1 MGCKANQFEGTI
13 IEENQVERYSTIT
26 SNVKLL
32 CRLEGSVTDCNVY
45 KVKLYEKSKVAQDS
59 WNLVG
64 EDLTAI
70 NISLNYNEDKT
81 YRYMVYVKNI
91 ITGAVYENIWTEFI
105 FTIDKKPPT
114 ISISDEPDMET
125 GLYKGEVE
133 VSLVDEGLGVIYAGC
148 IDTGTFDEFG
158 DKIYDC
164 VNAKEYTTFTD
175 TYVLQETNIY
185 MILAYDEWG
194 NVTKDKDVKYISI
207 DNETPTFEIFAKGE
221 YVDYVIP
228 EGGFT
233 NKDVI
238 SVQVKDNNT
247 GSYLKYRIKDINDQY
262 GEWMSTKGEGDMK
275 SLDYFEFTAEG
286 FYEVIPVDAIGNEG
300 AVRHFIIDRT
310 APSYKVL
317 LGEGDSEED
326 VTNRNSILE
335 TRFRIVWNN
344 SSLKSY
350 EAPIIKVT
358 HNGKVYKS
366 GEKIDGT
373 GEHVFVITDLAG
385 NVVMDKRTLNK
396 GNNICLNNV
405 NIKPKKIF
413 EFEVGPSSVIDSSG
427 YKFSENDVIIFAV
440 NAYYFGGSN
449 CAAETVKY
457 KSITADSYFVVGSY
471 ANHFNTSKQVSVNLG
486 DEMNQA
492 VDGFAYAIVV
502 SEEVAKKDLDL
513 PIGENFFTKDPI
525 GWSLIFVTG
534 ALIIYVGV
542 RLIFFRKK
550 VKVLK

>member
-1 MGCKANQFEGTI
+1 MANVRKDTKKKRRSVSKGVAHIKATFNHTIVSITDDGGNYTKSILYYTEEGMYTAKIVNRASETIYAACFTTDGNGQFVVSEDCKKVVTYRGVCSWDNNADFCDDPMEVITAEVNKVNGTSSYNKVEVDKSLPVVNTDKFTITSPSGEEEFVNNGIYKNAEVTIKWEEELVQLRYTCEYLDSALPCNGNSTGFYINEYSFTAKSGSEGNKTKYTFWLEDFAGNSTVNNAYSFTIEVVPPTFEIYEVDENGTI

-238 SVQVKDNNT
+238 SVK
-247 GSYLKYRIKDINDQY
+247 LRI
-262 GEWMSTKGEGDMK
+262 
-275 SLDYFEFTAEG
+275 
-286 FYEVIPVDAIGNEG
+286 
-300 AVRHFIIDRT
+300 II
-310 APSYKVL
+310 
-317 LGEGDSEED
+317 
-326 VTNRNSILE
+326 
-335 TRFRIVWNN
+335 
-344 SSLKSY
+344 
-350 EAPIIKVT
+350 
-358 HNGKVYKS
+358 
-366 GEKIDGT
+366 
-373 GEHVFVITDLAG
+373 
-385 NVVMDKRTLNK
+385 
-396 GNNICLNNV
+396 
-405 NIKPKKIF
+405 
-413 EFEVGPSSVIDSSG
+413 
-427 YKFSENDVIIFAV
+427 
-440 NAYYFGGSN
+440 
-449 CAAETVKY
+449 
-457 KSITADSYFVVGSY
+457 
-471 ANHFNTSKQVSVNLG
+471 
-486 DEMNQA
+486 QA
-492 VDGFAYAIVV
+492 V
-502 SEEVAKKDLDL
+502 
-513 PIGENFFTKDPI
+513 T
-525 GWSLIFVTG
+525 
-534 ALIIYVGV
+534 
-542 RLIFFRKK
+542 
-550 VKVLK
+550 